1 MSDLSPATHRFNAGN
16 KRGVRPRIEAA
27 AMRTAIVVLAQLVFY
42 GNAMAGPEYAVD
54 GLTVGTQMD
63 FRSASYR
70 EYKCNPSDQFEG
82 LIWCQKSQTDK
93 ERRGSYIVAYS
104 LLHSQSGS
112 ISYFNRSQEPAFFNP
127 KEAELSIERYSR
139 KFGDSPR
146 ITKMPHRRGL
156 PDGIIA
162 VWGNITLEPLDQESI
177 KTLAAGRS
185 PKRGFLIDYL
195 RNFTR
200 SAKEGLPIYR
210 IDGGPG
216 FIWAASFDEK
226 GRGTLR
232 LAAVNVSGFS
242 PPASPMA
249 AGEASAVPPP
259 ASPRPA
265 VEAPEVSPPPSPVVV
280 QTAAPA
286 DQEELSSKLNQTIE
300 KLQADLAISTNKI
313 AELESAKSGAKR
325 AVQAAAQAKL
335 DAENA
340 KQEIEQARAAEKRT
354 SDALIA
360 QLRADKIAASTD
372 GKELSSK
379 LNQTIEKLR
388 ADLAISTNK
397 IAELESAKS
406 GAERTVQVA
415 AQAKL
420 DAENAKQEIEQARAA
435 EKRTSDALIAQLRAD
450 KIAASTDGKELSSK
464 LKQAIEKLQ
473 ADLAISTNKI
483 AELESAKSGAER
495 ALQETKQAKL
505 DAENAKPEAEQAR
518 AAEKTTS
525 DALIAQLRANK
536 IAAGV
541 KRSPWEIAL
550 YGSIG
555 GVFVVLASS
564 TMGFLI
570 RRRNASDSK
579 RPAEKAQ
586 TKPIDVWASPFPPGI
601 AISETAFER
610 DLEQEVAAIN
620 AVRAVPG
627 TECYHQSI

>member
-1 MSDLSPATHRFNAGN
+1 MRFAVVNGTHPPENLGRSQEVSWRRRNQSVERSSEPSGKPMSDLPPATHRFNAGN

-54 GLTVGTQMD
+54 GLTVGTQLD

-112 ISYFNRSQEPAFFNP
+112 ISYINRSQEPAFFNP

-242 PPASPMA
+242 PPASP
-249 AGEASAVPPP
+249 
-259 ASPRPA
+259 RPA

-379 LNQTIEKLR
+379 LNQTIEKL
-388 ADLAISTNK
+388 
-397 IAELESAKS
+397 
-406 GAERTVQVA
+406 
-415 AQAKL
+415 
-420 DAENAKQEIEQARAA
+420 
-435 EKRTSDALIAQLRAD
+435 
-450 KIAASTDGKELSSK
+450 
-464 LKQAIEKLQ
+464 Q
-473 ADLAISTNKI
+473 ADLAISANKI

-505 DAENAKPEAEQAR
+505 DAENAKQEVEQAS

-525 DALIAQLRANK
+525 DALIAQLRADK

-555 GVFVVLASS
+555 GVLVVLASS